1 MTTINK
7 IIDGKMYAE
16 KLLGEIHPLSK
27 RFLENF
33 NRKPCLTVILVG
45 DNPASKIYVKNKILI
60 AKKIGIESNE
70 ILLGS
75 DVTEDELIHH
85 ISILNKDENVD
96 GILVQLPL
104 PKHISEKKIINII
117 CPSKDVDG
125 FHPKN
130 FGKLF
135 MGDPKFIPCTPLG
148 CLYMLKHEIGDI
160 KGKNAV
166 IIGRSNIVGKPMASL
181 LLSSDC
187 SVTITH
193 SKTKNIEEHAKK
205 ADILIVAVGIPEMID
220 EKFIKPDAVVIDVGI
235 NRSVSK
241 TNDNSGN
248 KGILVGDVKFE
259 NVLKIAKKITPVP
272 GGVGPMTIACL
283 MHNTVKAAY
292 INKKNDFI
300 NVLEGIL

>member
-1 MTTINK
+1 MTIINK
-7 IIDGKMYAE
+7 IIDGKMYAQ

-27 RFLENF
+27 GFLHNF

-45 DNPASKIYVKNKILI
+45 DNPASKIYVKNKILV
-60 AKKIGIESNE
+60 AKKIDIESIE
-70 ILLGS
+70 ILLSS
-75 DVTEDELIHH
+75 DITEDVLIQH
-85 ISILNKDENVD
+85 ISVLNKDQNVD

-104 PKHISEKKIINII
+104 PKHISEKKIINLIS
-117 CPSKDVDG
+117 PLKDVDG

-148 CLYMLKHEIGDI
+148 CLYMLKHEIEDI

-193 SKTKNIEEHAKK
+193 SKSKNIEEHTRK

-220 EKFIKPDAVVIDVGI
+220 EKFIKPGAIVIDVGI
-235 NRSVSK
+235 NRLESK
-241 TNDNSGN
+241 NYDNSSN
-248 KGILVGDVKFE
+248 KGVLVGDVKFE
-259 NVLKIAKKITPVP
+259 KVLKIAKKITPVP

>member
-1 MTTINK
+1 MTIINK

-27 RFLENF
+27 GFLVNF

-60 AKKIGIESNE
+60 AKKIDIESRE

-85 ISILNKDENVD
+85 ISILNKDPNVD

-104 PKHISEKKIINII
+104 PKHISEKKIINLIS
-117 CPSKDVDG
+117 PSKDVDG
-125 FHPKN
+125 FHPEN

-148 CLYMLKHEIGDI
+148 CLYMLKHEIDDI

-187 SVTITH
+187 SVTIIH
-193 SKTKNIEEHAKK
+193 SKSKNIEVHTRK
-205 ADILIVAVGIPEMID
+205 ADILIVAVGIPQMID
-220 EKFIKPDAVVIDVGI
+220 EKFIKPDAIVIDVGI
-235 NRSVSK
+235 NRLESK
-241 TNDNSGN
+241 NNDNSSN
-248 KGILVGDVKFE
+248 KGVLVGDVKFE
-259 NVLKIAKKITPVP
+259 KVLKIAKKITPVP

-283 MHNTVKAAY
+283 MHNTIKAAY

>member
-1 MTTINK
+1 MNIINK

-27 RFLENF
+27 GFFVNF

-148 CLYMLKHEIGDI
+148 CLYMLKHEIEDI

-193 SKTKNIEEHAKK
+193 SKTKNIEEHARK

-220 EKFIKPDAVVIDVGI
+220 EKFIKPGAVVIDVGI

-241 TNDNSGN
+241 TNDNAGN

>member
-1 MTTINK
+1 MTIINK
-7 IIDGKMYAE
+7 IIDGKMYAQ

-27 RFLENF
+27 GFLNNF

-45 DNPASKIYVKNKILI
+45 DNPASKIYVKNKILV
-60 AKKIGIESNE
+60 AKKIDIESKE
-70 ILLGS
+70 ILLSS
-75 DVTEDELIHH
+75 DITEDELIQH
-85 ISILNKDENVD
+85 ISILNKDQNVD

-104 PKHISEKKIINII
+104 PKHISEKKIINLIS
-117 CPSKDVDG
+117 PLKDVDG

-148 CLYMLKHEIGDI
+148 CLYMLKHEIEDI

-193 SKTKNIEEHAKK
+193 SKTKNIEEHIRK
-205 ADILIVAVGIPEMID
+205 AEILIVAVGIPEMID
-220 EKFIKPDAVVIDVGI
+220 EKFIKPGAIVIDVGI
-235 NRSVSK
+235 NRLESK
-241 TNDNSGN
+241 TNDNSSN
-248 KGILVGDVKFE
+248 KRVLVGDVKFE

>member
-1 MTTINK
+1 MTTTNK

-27 RFLENF
+27 GFLDNF

-45 DNPASKIYVKNKILI
+45 DNPASKIYVKNKILT
-60 AKKIGIESNE
+60 AKKIGIESKE
-70 ILLGS
+70 ILLDT
-75 DVTEDELIHH
+75 DVTEDKLIHH

-104 PKHISEKKIINII
+104 PKHISEKKIIDII

-135 MGDPKFIPCTPLG
+135 IGDPKFIPCTPLG
-148 CLYMLKHEIGDI
+148 CLYMLKHEIEDI

-193 SKTKNIEEHAKK
+193 SKTENIEEHAKK

-220 EKFIKPDAVVIDVGI
+220 EKFIKPGAIVIDVGI
-235 NRSVSK
+235 NRLESK
-241 TNDNSGN
+241 NNDNFSN
-248 KGILVGDVKFE
+248 KGVLVGDVKFE
-259 NVLKIAKKITPVP
+259 KVLKIVKKITPVP

-292 INKKNDFI
+292 VNKKNDFI

>member
-1 MTTINK
+1 MTIINK

-27 RFLENF
+27 GFLNNF

-60 AKKIGIESNE
+60 AKKIDIESKE

-85 ISILNKDENVD
+85 ISILNKDPNVD

-104 PKHISEKKIINII
+104 PKHISEKKIINLIS
-117 CPSKDVDG
+117 PSKDVDG
-125 FHPKN
+125 FHPEN

-148 CLYMLKHEIGDI
+148 CLYLLKHEIEDI

-187 SVTITH
+187 SVTIIH
-193 SKTKNIEEHAKK
+193 SKSKNIEVHTRK
-205 ADILIVAVGIPEMID
+205 ADILIVAVGIPQMID
-220 EKFIKPDAVVIDVGI
+220 EKFIKPDAIVIDVGI
-235 NRSVSK
+235 NRLESK
-241 TNDNSGN
+241 NNDNSSN
-248 KGILVGDVKFE
+248 KGVLVGDVKFE

>member
-1 MTTINK
+1 MTIINK

-27 RFLENF
+27 GFLNNF

-60 AKKIGIESNE
+60 AKKIDIESKE

-85 ISILNKDENVD
+85 ISILNKDQNVD

-104 PKHISEKKIINII
+104 PKHISEKKIINLIS
-117 CPSKDVDG
+117 PSKDVDG

-148 CLYMLKHEIGDI
+148 CLYMLKHEIEDI

-187 SVTITH
+187 SVTIIH
-193 SKTKNIEEHAKK
+193 SKSKNIEEHTRK

-220 EKFIKPDAVVIDVGI
+220 EKFIKPDAIVIDVGI
-235 NRSVSK
+235 NRLESK
-241 TNDNSGN
+241 NNDNSSN
-248 KGILVGDVKFE
+248 KGVLVGDVKFE

>member
-27 RFLENF
+27 GFFDNF

-60 AKKIGIESNE
+60 AKKIGIESKE
-70 ILLGS
+70 VLLGS

-148 CLYMLKHEIGDI
+148 CLYMLKHEIEDI

-193 SKTKNIEEHAKK
+193 SKTKNIEEHARK

-220 EKFIKPDAVVIDVGI
+220 EKFIKPGAVVIDVGI

-248 KGILVGDVKFE
+248 KGILVGDVKFK

>member
-1 MTTINK
+1 MTIINK

-27 RFLENF
+27 GFLNNF

-60 AKKIGIESNE
+60 AKKIDIESRE

-85 ISILNKDENVD
+85 ISILNKDPNVD

-104 PKHISEKKIINII
+104 PKHISEKKIINLIS
-117 CPSKDVDG
+117 PSKDVDG

-135 MGDPKFIPCTPLG
+135 RGDPKFIPCTPLG
-148 CLYMLKHEIGDI
+148 CLYMLRHEIEDI

-187 SVTITH
+187 SVTIIH
-193 SKTKNIEEHAKK
+193 SKSKNIEVHTRK
-205 ADILIVAVGIPEMID
+205 ADILIVAVGIPQMID
-220 EKFIKPDAVVIDVGI
+220 EKFIKPDAIVIDVGI
-235 NRSVSK
+235 NRLESK
-241 TNDNSGN
+241 NNDNSSN
-248 KGILVGDVKFE
+248 KGVLVGDVKFE
-259 NVLKIAKKITPVP
+259 KVLKIAKKITPVP